1 VSDEQPAPE
10 SENVITA
17 LKDQFVAEQKVH
29 RIERLR
35 DHLDTMAKEA
45 AAMGR
50 EMDRAALDAGSF
62 ALTYVLR
69 ESQGQ

>member
-1 VSDEQPAPE
+1 MTDEQPA

-35 DHLDTMAKEA
+35 DHLDVMAREA